1 MRLRDTTRFLD
12 PTSVSAGQARQAQ
25 LVFQD
30 GITRETIRRRP
41 HSPSQERGRGA
52 QLVDVDGDERIDFLF
67 NHASLIHGH
76 CYPPVTN
83 AITEQANRMGAV
95 SFPSGLEEQL
105 GRELL
110 QRTAIRPARIRFVN
124 SGTEAV
130 MLAIGAARRATGR
143 PKILRFDG
151 CYHGSLLALGPDHDP
166 VRRGTSEVVCAFND
180 PAEVREALER
190 EGPELACVL
199 LDPYPSRGALAPPH
213 RDFLAVVESLRRRH
227 GVLLVVD
234 EIVSS
239 RLAYQGAA
247 SQLGLA
253 PDLVCLGKYIGGGL
267 PIGAVVMRQE
277 LAALFASERGPV
289 IAHGGTFNGNP
300 VTMAAGI
307 ACLRHLGNDQIGRI
321 NALTAALRTELQ
333 EVFHRHRSEWTVQH
347 AGSLFHL
354 WPRRPPPN
362 SPGDARDLEARS
374 ELARLAYFLLCH
386 GVVLAPTG
394 FGCLATTTQASDVEY
409 LLYAV
414 DRFLAGA
421 ASPGPGR
428 RP

>member
-12 PTSVSAGQARQAQ
+12 PKSVSARQVQQAWR
-25 LVFQD
+25 VFPD
-30 GITRETIRRRP
+30 GITRETIRRNP
-41 HSPSQERGRGA
+41 HNPGQDRGRGS

-76 CYPPVTN
+76 CYPPVTK
-83 AITEQANRMGAV
+83 AITEQANRLGAV

-110 QRTAIRPARIRFVN
+110 QRTVIRPGSMRFVN

-130 MLAIGAARRATGR
+130 MLAIRAAREATGR
-143 PKILRFDG
+143 PKILRFEG
-151 CYHGSLLALGPDHDP
+151 CYHGSLLAHRPDQNP
-166 VRRGTSEVVCAFND
+166 IRRDRDEVVCAYNN
-180 PAEVREALER
+180 PAQVQQALER
-190 EGPELACVL
+190 EGHQLACVL
-199 LDPYPSRGALAPPH
+199 LDPCPSRGALAPAQQ
-213 RDFLAVVESLRRRH
+213 DFLAVVESLRQRQ
-227 GVLLVVD
+227 GVMLVID

-239 RLAYQGAA
+239 RVAYRGAT
-247 SQLGLA
+247 SQLGLS
-253 PDLVCLGKYIGGGL
+253 PDLICLGKYIGGGL
-267 PIGAVVMRQE
+267 PVGAVVMRPE

-307 ACLRHLGNDQIGRI
+307 ACLRHLDNDQIGRI
-321 NALTAALRTELQ
+321 NALTAALRAELQ
-333 EVFHRHRSEWTVQH
+333 GVFRRHRSDWTVRD

-354 WPRRPPPN
+354 WPGTPPPN
-362 SPGDARDLEARS
+362 SPGDARQPEARR
-374 ELARLAYFLLCH
+374 ELTRLAHFLLCH

-414 DRFLAGA
+414 DRFLADA
-421 ASPGPGR
+421 ARTGPGHG
-428 RP
+428 P